1 MLISCLGLWGLA
13 TFSAQQRTKE
23 IGIRKVLGAS
33 VNAIVVLLSRDFIIM
48 VMIAIVVACPLTYFF
63 MNDWLSNFAY
73 HITIGPMVFI
83 IVAGVSLLIALATV
97 SVHAISA
104 ALSNPVKSLRTE

>member
-1 MLISCLGLWGLA
+1 M
-13 TFSAQQRTKE
+13 
-23 IGIRKVLGAS
+23 LGAS
-33 VNAIVVLLSRDFIIM
+33 VNAIVILLSRDFIIM
-48 VMIAIVVACPLTYFF
+48 VIIALLVASPLTYYF

-73 HITIGPMVFI
+73 HITIGPMVFVV
-83 IVAGVSLLIALATV
+83 VAGVSLLIALGTV